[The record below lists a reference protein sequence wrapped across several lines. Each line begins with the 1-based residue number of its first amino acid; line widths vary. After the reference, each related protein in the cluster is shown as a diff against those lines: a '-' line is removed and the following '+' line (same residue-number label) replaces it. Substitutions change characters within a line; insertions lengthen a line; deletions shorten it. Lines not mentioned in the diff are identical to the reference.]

1 MAYLLDTNVISEQT
15 KPVPDPGVLNWLA
28 AHAVSETYLSVITL
42 GEIEQGIL
50 LLGNTKRSR
59 AYRTWLEKLER
70 DFDGHVLEVNRAVEQ
85 TWAKITAR
93 ALQAGKT
100 LGYADSLIAATGLT
114 HGLTIV
120 TRNTD
125 DFLPVTKDLIV
136 PWLQS

>member
-50 LLGNTKRSR
+50 LLGNTKRAR

-93 ALQAGKT
+93 ALQTGKT

-125 DFLPVTKDLIV
+125 DFLPVTKNLIN
-136 PWLQS
+136 PWLQT